1 MNKCWCL
8 WCILSWMAFV
18 TFLCLCVIWATWEK
32 SAFFFPPPFSSILR
46 MRAFFSLLMFA
57 SVWLKAFNFF
67 SKPAFE
73 ALLFLRSIRRLT
85 LLTPSFAI
93 MLFFFPLGPKCIP
106 ALKANEFVEAS
117 VSEANTKNNVLCP
130 KKLVFFF

>member
-1 MNKCWCL
+1 MLMFVVHSFMNGICNLLVSVCDLGNLGKEC
-8 WCILSWMAFV
+8 F
-18 TFLCLCVIWATWEK
+18 
-32 SAFFFPPPFSSILR
+32 FFFPPPFSSILR
-46 MRAFFSLLMFA
+46 MRAFFSLRMFA

-93 MLFFFPLGPKCIP
+93 MLFFSLW
-106 ALKANEFVEAS
+106 AQS
-117 VSEANTKNNVLCP
+117 VSLHWKQMNLLMLQFLRLIQKIMYCVQKN
-130 KKLVFFF
+130 

>member
-1 MNKCWCL
+1 MFVVHSFMNGICNLLVSVCDLGNLGKEC
-8 WCILSWMAFV
+8 F
-18 TFLCLCVIWATWEK
+18 
-32 SAFFFPPPFSSILR
+32 FFFPPPFSSILR
-46 MRAFFSLLMFA
+46 MRAFFSLRMFA

>member
-67 SKPAFE
+67 SKPVFE

-93 MLFFFPLGPKCIP
+93 MLFFSLW
-106 ALKANEFVEAS
+106 AQS
-117 VSEANTKNNVLCP
+117 VSLHWKQMNLLMLQFLRLIQKIMYCVQKN
-130 KKLVFFF
+130 

>member
-93 MLFFFPLGPKCIP
+93 VLFFPLW
-106 ALKANEFVEAS
+106 AQS
-117 VSEANTKNNVLCP
+117 VSLHWKQMNLLRLQFLRLIQKIMYCVQKN
-130 KKLVFFF
+130 